1 MSANSQLDPLADA
14 LFDNLFLGVLITS
27 KDAIEL
33 SNAHATKLLG
43 YTDEELKKKDLRSLV
58 MLADSSLGT
67 LDELFESKS
76 TSPVRAKMQLKDS
89 SFLPVD
95 ITVSKYSKNGADKFI
110 VQFADART
118 SELIEELKREF
129 ITKVSSD
136 LRSPLTAIS
145 GSLAIL
151 SSERMAKLS
160 DSVRNVVTI
169 AERNCKRLI
178 LMVNEII
185 DLESLESGNIRLQPR
200 RHDLRDLVAQAVKM
214 VDAYCDENSVTVL
227 NRSVSMPVQS
237 DDERMSQVIATLLRS
252 AINASESGGNVEI
265 ISHQENGWAEL
276 KIKYKAG
283 RNPDGTGADAS
294 VAEALAQRS
303 LELCQ
308 EVIALHKGFFGSE
321 VFGSEDADSSDKVF
335 WVRLPSG
342 TK

>member
-1 MSANSQLDPLADA
+1 MSADSQLDPLAGV
-14 LFDNLFLGVLITS
+14 LIDNSFLGVIITS
-27 KDAIEL
+27 KNEIEL
-33 SNAHATKLLG
+33 INPQALKLLG
-43 YTDEELKKKDLRSLV
+43 YTDEELRSQDLKSLIT
-58 MLADSSLGT
+58 LADSSLGT
-67 LDELFESKS
+67 MEELFNTPTKNLI
-76 TSPVRAKMQLKDS
+76 RAKIQHKDS
-89 SFLPVD
+89 SQLPVD
-95 ITVSKYSKNGADKFI
+95 ISISTFQDQGSDKYV

-200 RHDLRDLVAQAVKM
+200 RQDLRDLVAQAVKM
-214 VDAYCDENSVTVL
+214 VAAYCDENSVTVL

-237 DDERMSQVIATLLRS
+237 DDERMPQVIATLLRS
-252 AINASESGGNVEI
+252 AIKASPKGGEVEVS
-265 ISHQENGWAEL
+265 SHQENGWAEL
-276 KIKYKAG
+276 KVKYKTG
-283 RNPDGTGADAS
+283 PDTDGTMIDAS
-294 VAEALAQRS
+294 IEDALAQRS
-303 LELCQ
+303 LELCK
-308 EVIALHKGFFGSE
+308 EIVALHKGFFGSE
-321 VFGSEDADSSDKVF
+321 GNGAEGAGGSDKIF

>member
-1 MSANSQLDPLADA
+1 MSANSQLDPLADV
-14 LFDNLFLGVLITS
+14 LFNNLFLGVLITS
-27 KDAIEL
+27 KDGIEQA
-33 SNAHATKLLG
+33 NAQAVKLLG
-43 YTDEELKKKDLRSLV
+43 YSADDLKKMDLNSV
-58 MLADSSLGT
+58 IVLADASLGT
-67 LDELFESKS
+67 VDELLKEQSA
-76 TSPVRAKMQLKDS
+76 SPVRAKIQLKDS
-89 SFLPVD
+89 TFLPVD
-95 ITVSKYSKNGADKFI
+95 ITVSKYASDGADKVV

-185 DLESLESGNIRLQPR
+185 DLESLESGNIKLQPR

-252 AINASESGGNVEI
+252 AIKQSESGGNVEVVT
-265 ISHQENGWAEL
+265 HQENGWAEL

-283 RNPDGTGADAS
+283 KNADGTGVDAG

-321 VFGSEDADSSDKVF
+321 VFGAADADSSNKVF
-335 WVRLPSG
+335 WFRLPSG